1 MTNHAVLSASASHRR
16 LNCPPSVRLT
26 ERIPDN
32 GSIYA
37 AEGSE
42 AHELC
47 EFKLRQLLGMEAHNP
62 LDTPIG
68 LQYYDGT
75 MEDAATGYAAFVL
88 ELLEEIRKTCSDPIV
103 MVEQK
108 LDYSRWVKDGYGTG
122 DAVIVADGTL
132 HVVDFKYG
140 TGVPISAEGNSQMR
154 LYALGALDMFGELY
168 DIDTVVTTIYQPRLA
183 SISTDTIS
191 KDDLLDWAENT
202 LRPLADQAYKG
213 EGDLNAGSW
222 CRFCKLRNSCRKR
235 AETNLAMAQ
244 HDFKLPPTL
253 SDEEIAVILDKLDDL
268 ISWAGDVKE
277 YALNAALHGTRF
289 HGWKLVEG
297 RSNRRYTDETAV
309 AQIVSGTGHDP
320 YGNNSARAEMVNN
333 PTITGISNISRQ
345 TYDRIRNAE
354 SLIHDPSDWVDAV
367 NNGEYFELQYHGHL
381 TMDDV
386 ASITFHGSLPSQ
398 SVLDEL
404 KRRGIKIYKL
414 NGGRVNE
421 L

>member
-1 MTNHAVLSASASHRR
+1 MANHATLSASSSHRWM
-16 LNCPPSVRLT
+16 NCPPSVRLT
-26 ERIPDN
+26 EHIADN
-32 GSIYA
+32 GSVYA

-42 AHELC
+42 AHALC
-47 EFKLRQLLGMEAHNP
+47 EYKLRRLLGIDADNP
-62 LDTPIG
+62 LDGPGG
-68 LQYYDGT
+68 LQYYDST
-75 MEDAATGYAAFVL
+75 MEDAANGYAAYVM
-88 ELLEEIRKTCSDPIV
+88 ELLEDIRQTCADPIV
-103 MVEQK
+103 MVEQN

-140 TGVPISAEGNSQMR
+140 TGVPVSAEGNSQMR

-168 DIDTVVTTIYQPRLA
+168 DIDTVVMTIYQPRLA

-191 KDDLLDWAENT
+191 KTDLLDWAENT

-222 CRFCKLRNSCRKR
+222 CRFCKLRNTCRKR
-235 AETNLAMAQ
+235 AEANLAMAQ

-253 SDEEIAVILDKLDDL
+253 SDEENAVILDKLDDL

-320 YGNNSARAEMVNN
+320 YEHKLLGITAMEKLLGKKQFATLLSDLVERPQGKPVLVPASDKRPEMTNAKNDFANN
-333 PTITGISNISRQ
+333 
-345 TYDRIRNAE
+345 
-354 SLIHDPSDWVDAV
+354 
-367 NNGEYFELQYHGHL
+367 
-381 TMDDV
+381 
-386 ASITFHGSLPSQ
+386 
-398 SVLDEL
+398 
-404 KRRGIKIYKL
+404 
-414 NGGRVNE
+414 
-421 L
+421 

>member
-1 MTNHAVLSASASHRR
+1 MANHATLSASSSHRWM
-16 LNCPPSVRLT
+16 NCPPSVRLT
-26 ERIPDN
+26 EHIADN
-32 GSIYA
+32 GSVYA

-42 AHELC
+42 AHALC
-47 EFKLRQLLGMEAHNP
+47 EYKLRRLLGIDADNP
-62 LDTPIG
+62 LDGPGG
-68 LQYYDGT
+68 LQYYDST
-75 MEDAATGYAAFVL
+75 MEDAANGYAAYVM
-88 ELLEEIRKTCSDPIV
+88 ELLEDIRQTCADPIV
-103 MVEQK
+103 MVEQN

-140 TGVPISAEGNSQMR
+140 TGVPVSAEGNSQMR

-168 DIDTVVTTIYQPRLA
+168 DIDTVVMTIYQPRLA

-191 KDDLLDWAENT
+191 KTDLLDWAENT

-222 CRFCKLRNSCRKR
+222 CRFCKLRNTCRKR
-235 AETNLAMAQ
+235 AEANLAMAQ

-320 YGNNSARAEMVNN
+320 YEHKLLGITAMEKLLGKKQFATLLSDLVERPQGKPVLVPDSDKRPEMTNAKNDFANN
-333 PTITGISNISRQ
+333 
-345 TYDRIRNAE
+345 
-354 SLIHDPSDWVDAV
+354 
-367 NNGEYFELQYHGHL
+367 
-381 TMDDV
+381 
-386 ASITFHGSLPSQ
+386 
-398 SVLDEL
+398 
-404 KRRGIKIYKL
+404 
-414 NGGRVNE
+414 
-421 L
+421 

>member
-1 MTNHAVLSASASHRR
+1 MTNHAVLSASASHRW

-47 EFKLRQLLGMEAHNP
+47 EYKLRQLLGMEAHNP

-68 LQYYDGT
+68 LRYYDGT

-108 LDYSRWVKDGYGTG
+108 LNYSRWVKDGYGTG

-140 TGVPISAEGNSQMR
+140 TGVPVSAEGNSQMR
-154 LYALGALDMFGELY
+154 LYALGALDMFSELY
-168 DIDTVVTTIYQPRLA
+168 DIDTVVMTIYQPRLT

-191 KDDLLDWAENT
+191 KTDLLDWAENT
-202 LRPLADQAYKG
+202 LRPLADLAYKG

-222 CRFCKLRNSCRKR
+222 CRFCKLRSTCRKR
-235 AETNLAMAQ
+235 AEANLAMAQ

-253 SDEEIAVILDKLDDL
+253 SNEEIAVILDKLDDL
-268 ISWAGDVKE
+268 IGWASDIKE

-297 RSNRRYTDETAV
+297 RSNRRYTDEAAV
-309 AQIVSGTGHDP
+309 AQIVSETGRDP
-320 YGNNSARAEMVNN
+320 YEHKLLGITAMEKLLGKKQFSTLLSDLVERPQGKPVLVSTSDKRPEM
-333 PTITGISNISRQ
+333 T
-345 TYDRIRNAE
+345 NAKN
-354 SLIHDPSDWVDAV
+354 DFA
-367 NNGEYFELQYHGHL
+367 
-381 TMDDV
+381 
-386 ASITFHGSLPSQ
+386 
-398 SVLDEL
+398 
-404 KRRGIKIYKL
+404 
-414 NGGRVNE
+414 NE
-421 L
+421 

>member
-1 MTNHAVLSASASHRR
+1 MTNHAVLSASASHRW

-42 AHELC
+42 AHALC
-47 EFKLRQLLGMEAHNP
+47 EYKLRQALGMDAQNP
-62 LDTPIG
+62 LDTPGG
-68 LQYYDGT
+68 LQYYDIV
-75 MEDAATGYAAFVL
+75 MEDAATGYVSFVM
-88 ELLEEIRKTCSDPIV
+88 EQLEEIKRTCVDPIV
-103 MVEQK
+103 MVEQR
-108 LDYSRWVKDGYGTG
+108 LDFSRWVKDGFGTG

-140 TGVPISAEGNSQMR
+140 TGVLVSAEGNSQMR

-191 KDDLLDWAENT
+191 KTDLLDWAENT

-222 CRFCKLRNSCRKR
+222 CRFCKLRNTCRKR
-235 AETNLAMAQ
+235 AEANLAMAQ

-268 ISWAGDVKE
+268 INWAGDVKE
-277 YALNAALHGTRF
+277 YALNTALHGTRF

-320 YGNNSARAEMVNN
+320 YEHKLLGITAMEKLLGKKQFATLLSDLVERPQGKPVLVPASDKRPEMTNAKNDFANN
-333 PTITGISNISRQ
+333 
-345 TYDRIRNAE
+345 
-354 SLIHDPSDWVDAV
+354 
-367 NNGEYFELQYHGHL
+367 
-381 TMDDV
+381 
-386 ASITFHGSLPSQ
+386 
-398 SVLDEL
+398 
-404 KRRGIKIYKL
+404 
-414 NGGRVNE
+414 
-421 L
+421 

>member
-1 MTNHAVLSASASHRR
+1 MTNHAVLSASASHRW

-75 MEDAATGYAAFVL
+75 MEDATTGYAAFVL

-140 TGVPISAEGNSQMR
+140 TGVPVSAEGNSQMR

-222 CRFCKLRNSCRKR
+222 CRFCKLRNTCRKR
-235 AETNLAMAQ
+235 AEANLAMAQ

-320 YGNNSARAEMVNN
+320 YEHKLLGITAMEKLLGKKQFATLLSDLVERPQGKPVLVPASDKRPEM
-333 PTITGISNISRQ
+333 T
-345 TYDRIRNAE
+345 NAKN
-354 SLIHDPSDWVDAV
+354 DFA
-367 NNGEYFELQYHGHL
+367 
-381 TMDDV
+381 
-386 ASITFHGSLPSQ
+386 
-398 SVLDEL
+398 
-404 KRRGIKIYKL
+404 
-414 NGGRVNE
+414 NE
-421 L
+421 

>member
-1 MTNHAVLSASASHRR
+1 MANHAVLSASASHRW

-37 AEGSE
+37 AEGNE
-42 AHELC
+42 AHALC
-47 EFKLRQLLGMEAHNP
+47 EYKLRQALGMDAQNP
-62 LDTPIG
+62 LDTPGG
-68 LQYYDGT
+68 LQYYDT
-75 MEDAATGYAAFVL
+75 VMEDAATGYVSFVM
-88 ELLEEIRKTCSDPIV
+88 EQLEEIKRTCVDPIV
-103 MVEQK
+103 MVEQR
-108 LDYSRWVKDGYGTG
+108 LNFFRWVKDGYGTG
-122 DAVIVADGTL
+122 DAVIVADGML

-140 TGVPISAEGNSQMR
+140 TGVPVSAEGNSQMR

-168 DIDTVVTTIYQPRLA
+168 GIDTVVTTIYQPRLA
-183 SISTDTIS
+183 NISTDMIS
-191 KDDLLDWAENT
+191 KTDLLDWAENT

-222 CRFCKLRNSCRKR
+222 CRFCKLRNTCRKR
-235 AETNLAMAQ
+235 AEANLAMAQ

-320 YGNNSARAEMVNN
+320 YEHKLLGITAMEKLLGKKQFATLLSDLVERPQGKPVLVPASDKRPEMTNAKNDFANN
-333 PTITGISNISRQ
+333 
-345 TYDRIRNAE
+345 
-354 SLIHDPSDWVDAV
+354 
-367 NNGEYFELQYHGHL
+367 
-381 TMDDV
+381 
-386 ASITFHGSLPSQ
+386 
-398 SVLDEL
+398 
-404 KRRGIKIYKL
+404 
-414 NGGRVNE
+414 
-421 L
+421 

>member
-1 MTNHAVLSASASHRR
+1 MANHATLSASSSHRWM
-16 LNCPPSVRLT
+16 NCPPSVRLT
-26 ERIPDN
+26 EHIADN
-32 GSIYA
+32 GSVYA

-42 AHELC
+42 AHALC
-47 EFKLRQLLGMEAHNP
+47 EYKLRRLLGIDADNP
-62 LDTPIG
+62 LDGPGG
-68 LQYYDGT
+68 LQYYDST
-75 MEDAATGYAAFVL
+75 MEDAANGYAAYVM
-88 ELLEEIRKTCSDPIV
+88 ELLEDIRQTCADPIV
-103 MVEQK
+103 MVEQN

-140 TGVPISAEGNSQMR
+140 TGVPVSAEGNSQMR

-168 DIDTVVTTIYQPRLA
+168 DIDTVVMTIYQPRLA

-191 KDDLLDWAENT
+191 KTDLLDWAENT

-222 CRFCKLRNSCRKR
+222 CRFCKLRNTCRKR
-235 AETNLAMAQ
+235 AEANLAMAQ

-253 SDEEIAVILDKLDDL
+253 SDEEIAVMLDKLDDL

-320 YGNNSARAEMVNN
+320 YEHKLLGITAMEKLLGKKQFATLLSDLVERPQGKPVLVPASDKRPEMTNAKNDFANN
-333 PTITGISNISRQ
+333 
-345 TYDRIRNAE
+345 
-354 SLIHDPSDWVDAV
+354 
-367 NNGEYFELQYHGHL
+367 
-381 TMDDV
+381 
-386 ASITFHGSLPSQ
+386 
-398 SVLDEL
+398 
-404 KRRGIKIYKL
+404 
-414 NGGRVNE
+414 
-421 L
+421 

>member
-1 MTNHAVLSASASHRR
+1 M
-16 LNCPPSVRLT
+16 NC
-26 ERIPDN
+26 I
-32 GSIYA
+32 
-37 AEGSE
+37 
-42 AHELC
+42 
-47 EFKLRQLLGMEAHNP
+47 K
-62 LDTPIG
+62 
-68 LQYYDGT
+68 DGKKI
-75 MEDAATGYAAFVL
+75 DAATGYAAFVL
-88 ELLEEIRKTCSDPIV
+88 ELLEKIRKTCSDPIV

-140 TGVPISAEGNSQMR
+140 TGVPVSAEGNSQMR

-222 CRFCKLRNSCRKR
+222 CRFCKLRNTCRKR
-235 AETNLAMAQ
+235 AEANLAMAQ

-320 YGNNSARAEMVNN
+320 YEHKLLGITAMEKLLGKKQFATLLSDLVERPQGKPVLVPASDKRPEM
-333 PTITGISNISRQ
+333 T
-345 TYDRIRNAE
+345 NAKN
-354 SLIHDPSDWVDAV
+354 DFA
-367 NNGEYFELQYHGHL
+367 
-381 TMDDV
+381 
-386 ASITFHGSLPSQ
+386 
-398 SVLDEL
+398 
-404 KRRGIKIYKL
+404 
-414 NGGRVNE
+414 NE
-421 L
+421 

>member
-1 MTNHAVLSASASHRR
+1 MTNHAVLSASASHRW

-47 EFKLRQLLGMEAHNP
+47 EYKLRQLLGMEAHNP

-68 LQYYDGT
+68 LRYYNVT

-140 TGVPISAEGNSQMR
+140 TGVPVSAEGNSQMR
-154 LYALGALDMFGELY
+154 LYALGALDMFSELY
-168 DIDTVVTTIYQPRLA
+168 DIDTVVMTIYQPRLT

-191 KDDLLDWAENT
+191 KTDLLDWAENT
-202 LRPLADQAYKG
+202 LRPLADLAYKG

-222 CRFCKLRNSCRKR
+222 CRFCKLRNTCRKR
-235 AETNLAMAQ
+235 AEANLAMAQ

-253 SDEEIAVILDKLDDL
+253 SDEEIAVIRDKRDDL
-268 ISWAGDVKE
+268 ISWAGDVKG
-277 YALNAALHGTRF
+277 YALGAALHGTRF
-289 HGWKLVEG
+289 HGGKLVEG

-320 YGNNSARAEMVNN
+320 YEHKLLGITAMEKLLGKKQFATLLSDLVERPQGKPVLVPASDKRPEM
-333 PTITGISNISRQ
+333 T
-345 TYDRIRNAE
+345 NAKNDFAYE
-354 SLIHDPSDWVDAV
+354 
-367 NNGEYFELQYHGHL
+367 G
-381 TMDDV
+381 
-386 ASITFHGSLPSQ
+386 
-398 SVLDEL
+398 
-404 KRRGIKIYKL
+404 
-414 NGGRVNE
+414 
-421 L
+421 

>member
-1 MTNHAVLSASASHRR
+1 MTNHAVLSASASHRW

-88 ELLEEIRKTCSDPIV
+88 ELLEKIRKTCSDPIV

-140 TGVPISAEGNSQMR
+140 TGVPVSAECNSQMR

-222 CRFCKLRNSCRKR
+222 CRFCKLRNTCRKR
-235 AETNLAMAQ
+235 VEANLAMAQ

-297 RSNRRYTDETAV
+297 RSNRKYTNHAAV
-309 AQIVSGTGHDP
+309 AEAVTKAGFDP
-320 YGNNSARAEMVNN
+320 YERKLLGVTAMQKLLGKARFEEVLAGLIEKPQGK
-333 PTITGISNISRQ
+333 PT
-345 TYDRIRNAE
+345 
-354 SLIHDPSDWVDAV
+354 LVP
-367 NNGEYFELQYHGHL
+367 
-381 TMDDV
+381 
-386 ASITFHGSLPSQ
+386 
-398 SVLDEL
+398 
-404 KRRGIKIYKL
+404 
-414 NGGRVNE
+414 
-421 L
+421 

>member
-1 MTNHAVLSASASHRR
+1 MANHAILSASASHRW

-37 AEGSE
+37 AEGNE

-47 EFKLRQLLGMEAHNP
+47 EFKLRQLLGMDAQNP
-62 LDTPIG
+62 LDTPGG
-68 LQYYDGT
+68 LQYYDT
-75 MEDAATGYAAFVL
+75 VMEDAATGYVSFVM
-88 ELLEEIRKTCSDPIV
+88 EQLEEIKRTCVDPIV
-103 MVEQK
+103 MVEQR
-108 LDYSRWVKDGYGTG
+108 LNFSRWVQDGFGTG

-132 HVVDFKYG
+132 HVIDFKYG
-140 TGVPISAEGNSQMR
+140 TGVPVSAEGNSQMR

-222 CRFCKLRNSCRKR
+222 CRFCKLRNTCRKR
-235 AETNLAMAQ
+235 AEANLAMAQ

-297 RSNRRYTDETAV
+297 RSNRRYTDEAAV
-309 AQIVSGTGHDP
+309 AQIVSETGRDP
-320 YGNNSARAEMVNN
+320 YEHKLLGITAMEKLLGKKQFATLLSDLVERPQGKPVLVPASDKRPEMTNAKNDFANN
-333 PTITGISNISRQ
+333 
-345 TYDRIRNAE
+345 
-354 SLIHDPSDWVDAV
+354 
-367 NNGEYFELQYHGHL
+367 
-381 TMDDV
+381 
-386 ASITFHGSLPSQ
+386 
-398 SVLDEL
+398 
-404 KRRGIKIYKL
+404 
-414 NGGRVNE
+414 
-421 L
+421 

>member
-1 MTNHAVLSASASHRR
+1 MANHAILSASASYRW

-42 AHELC
+42 AHALC
-47 EFKLRQLLGMEAHNP
+47 EYKLRKLLGMEVQNP
-62 LDTPIG
+62 LDTPVG
-68 LQYYDGT
+68 LQYYDNT

-88 ELLEEIRKTCSDPIV
+88 ELLEEIRKSCPDPIV
-103 MVEQK
+103 MVEQR
-108 LDYSRWVKDGYGTG
+108 LDFSRWVKDGFGTG

-132 HVVDFKYG
+132 HVIDFKYG
-140 TGVPISAEGNSQMR
+140 TGVPVSAEGNSQMR
-154 LYALGALDMFGELY
+154 LYALGAVDMFGELY
-168 DIDTVVTTIYQPRLA
+168 DIDTVVMTIYQPRLT

-191 KDDLLDWAENT
+191 KTDLLDWAENT
-202 LRPLADQAYKG
+202 LRPLADLAYKG

-222 CRFCKLRNSCRKR
+222 CRFCKLRSTCRKR
-235 AETNLAMAQ
+235 AEANLAMAQ

-320 YGNNSARAEMVNN
+320 YEHKLLGITAMEKLLGKKQFATLLSDLVERPQGKPVLVPASDKRPEMTNAKNDFANN
-333 PTITGISNISRQ
+333 
-345 TYDRIRNAE
+345 
-354 SLIHDPSDWVDAV
+354 
-367 NNGEYFELQYHGHL
+367 
-381 TMDDV
+381 
-386 ASITFHGSLPSQ
+386 
-398 SVLDEL
+398 
-404 KRRGIKIYKL
+404 
-414 NGGRVNE
+414 
-421 L
+421 